1 VTTLFLRISVPE
13 FRRHLLRNVL
23 TTVGIIL
30 GVAIFAAIR
39 SANSSLKYSLRDT
52 IDQIAGKAVLQV
64 TAGQAGLPEEVA
76 DEVRSVAGVRAAVPV
91 IEAVV
96 HTTDASQGNILI
108 IGVDLAGDRSMRD
121 YTIEG
126 NEDAVSD
133 PLVFLAQPDSIMV
146 SKEFAARNELKED
159 SKIRMVTALGNKV
172 FTVRG
177 IMAPKGMA
185 RAFGGNVG
193 VMDIY
198 SAQFVFSR
206 GRTFDRVDVALDEGL
221 RLDDAI
227 PRIQARLGAGYK
239 IEPPLRRG
247 KQTESLMEAYS
258 GALFISSAIALTVGL
273 FLIFNAFSVSVTQ
286 RRAQIG
292 ILRAL
297 GVARG
302 RIHAMF
308 LGESLVLGI
317 VGSIL
322 GVFLGILM
330 GRGVMALM
338 ARVIEQTYG
347 VPIYLDRLRIDPLW
361 TAVSF
366 LLGTA
371 ASLAGA
377 LLPARAAGRVD
388 PALALQKGKHQVLFL
403 GENRYRRW
411 AGLVLLLASLL
422 IGFMPGADSLRIQV
436 LVMAALFTSLA
447 LLAPT
452 FSHFLAGLLRW
463 PMGKLFG
470 MEGRL
475 ASDSL
480 VQAPRRTSAT
490 VAALLF
496 SLAFVL
502 VMATFSTSV
511 SAALARWIETS
522 VNPDLFVSA
531 SENLTARVF
540 QFPASVGDVLR
551 RVPGVRQV
559 DPVRLFNIE
568 YNGRMPLLVS
578 LPINQFLRRSTPM
591 MAEGRVEDL
600 LPGMMGRNG
609 VLISN
614 NMARIYHLKKGSRI
628 YLDAPTGRHEF
639 QVVGVS
645 VDYSSDSGSLLI
657 DWEVYKRLWMD
668 DRVDTFDLMI
678 EKGYDPDAVKREIQR
693 RFAESRNI
701 FVLTNKDMRAELT
714 RLTDQFLSLQYVQIL
729 LAVLVAVLGIINSLM
744 VSITERKREFGIL
757 RGLGGGRSQ
766 VRKAIVLEAVCI
778 GLVAVLLGIGGGTIL
793 GYYAVGSFGAV
804 FNGFVF
810 PYVFPAVMSASLL
823 PGVVIISLLA
833 AWYPSS
839 MALRIPIVEALAYE

>member
-1 VTTLFLRISVPE
+1 VITLLLRISIPE
-13 FRRHLLRNVL
+13 FRKHLLRNVL

-30 GVAIFAAIR
+30 GVAIFAAMR
-39 SANSSLKYSLRDT
+39 SANSSLKESLRDT

-64 TAGQAGLPEEVA
+64 TAGQAGVPESVA
-76 DEVRSVAGVRAAVPV
+76 DDVRSVTGVRAAAPV

-96 HTTDASQGNILI
+96 RTTDASQGNILI
-108 IGVDLAGDRSMRD
+108 LGVDLAGDRSMRD
-121 YTIEG
+121 YALEG

-146 SKEFAARNELKED
+146 SKEFAARNGLKED
-159 SKIRMVTALGNKV
+159 SKIQLVTALGNKL

-177 IMAPKGMA
+177 IMVPKGMA
-185 RAFGGNVG
+185 KAFGGNVG

-206 GRTFDRVDVALDEGL
+206 GRTFDRVDIALDEGV
-221 RLDDAI
+221 RLDDGIA
-227 PRIQARLGAGYK
+227 RIQARLGGGYK

-258 GALFISSAIALTVGL
+258 GALFFSSAIAMTVGL

-286 RRAQIG
+286 RRSQIG

-297 GVARG
+297 GVARSQIQG
-302 RIHAMF
+302 LF
-308 LGESLVLGI
+308 LGESLILGI
-317 VGSIL
+317 AGSLL
-322 GVFLGILM
+322 GVLFGILM
-330 GRGVMALM
+330 GRGVMTTM
-338 ARVIEQTYG
+338 ARVVEQSYG
-347 VPIYLDRLRIDPLW
+347 MPVSLDRMRYDPIWLG
-361 TAVSF
+361 VSF
-366 LLGTA
+366 LLGVA
-371 ASLAGA
+371 ASLIGA
-377 LLPARAAGRVD
+377 WLPARAAGRVD
-388 PALALQKGKHQVLFL
+388 PVLALQKGKYQVLFI
-403 GENRYRRW
+403 GENRFRRW
-411 AGLVLLLASLL
+411 IGLILLLASLL
-422 IGFMPGADSLRIQV
+422 VGSMPWADSLRVQAAV
-436 LVMAALFTSLA
+436 LAVLFSSLA

-452 FSHFLAGLLRW
+452 FSHLLAGLLRR
-463 PMGKLFG
+463 PMRSLFG

-490 VAALLF
+490 VSALLF

-502 VMATFSTSV
+502 VMATFSVSV

-531 SENLTARVF
+531 SESLTARVF
-540 QFPASVGDVLR
+540 QFPSSVGEALKG
-551 RVPGVRQV
+551 VPGVRQV

-568 YNGRMPLLVS
+568 YDGRLPLLVS
-578 LPINQFLRRSTPM
+578 LPIDQFLRRSTPM

-600 LPGMMGRNG
+600 VPGMMGKNG

-614 NMARIYHLKKGSRI
+614 NMARIYHLKRGSLI
-628 YLDAPTGRHEF
+628 FLDTPTGRHKF
-639 QVVGVS
+639 DVVGVS

-657 DWEVYKRLWMD
+657 DWGVYKQLWKD

-678 EKGYDPDAVKREIQR
+678 ERGYDPDEVKREIQR
-693 RFAESRNI
+693 RFAGSRNI
-701 FVLTNKDMRAELT
+701 FVLTNRDMRAELT

-757 RGLGGGRSQ
+757 RGLGGERRQ
-766 VRKAIVLEAVCI
+766 VRKTIVLEAVCI
-778 GLVAVLLGIGGGTIL
+778 GLVAVLLGIGCGTIL
-793 GYYAVGSFGAV
+793 GYYSVGSFGAV

-810 PYVFPAVMSASLL
+810 PYVFPAAISMSLI
-823 PGVVIISLLA
+823 PGVILISLLA

-839 MALRIPIVEALAYE
+839 MALKIPIVEALAYE

>member
-1 VTTLFLRISVPE
+1 VITLLRRISIPE
-13 FRRHLLRNVL
+13 FRMHLLRNVL
-23 TTVGIIL
+23 TTMGIIL
-30 GVAIFAAIR
+30 GVAIFTAIR
-39 SANSSLKYSLRDT
+39 SANSSLKDSLRDT

-64 TAGQAGLPEEVA
+64 TAGQAGLPESVA
-76 DEVRSVAGVRAAVPV
+76 DDVRSVPGVRAAVPV

-96 HTTDASQGNILI
+96 RTTDASQGNILI
-108 IGVDLAGDRSMRD
+108 LGVDMAGDRSMRD
-121 YTIEG
+121 YAMEG
-126 NEDAVSD
+126 NEDTVSD
-133 PLVFLAQPDSIMV
+133 PLVFLAQPDSIIV
-146 SKEFAARNELKED
+146 SKEFATRTGLKED
-159 SKIRMVTALGNKV
+159 SKIQMVTALGNKI

-206 GRTFDRVDVALDEGL
+206 GRTFDRVDIALDEGL
-221 RLDDAI
+221 RLDDGIA
-227 PRIQARLGAGYK
+227 RIQARLGAGYK

-258 GALFISSAIALTVGL
+258 GALFFSSAIALTVGL

-286 RRAQIG
+286 RRGQIG

-297 GVARG
+297 GVTRAQIQG
-302 RIHAMF
+302 MF
-308 LGESLVLGI
+308 LGESLLLGI
-317 VGSIL
+317 VGSVL

-330 GRGVMALM
+330 GRGVMTVM
-338 ARVIEQTYG
+338 ARVVEQTYG
-347 VPIYLDRLRIDPLW
+347 VPIYLDRLHVDPLGL
-361 TAVSF
+361 AVSF

-371 ASLAGA
+371 ASLVGA
-377 LLPARAAGRVD
+377 WLPARAAGRVD
-388 PALALQKGKHQVLFL
+388 PALALQKGKYQVLFL

-411 AGLVLLLASLL
+411 VGLILLLASML
-422 IGFMPGADSLRIQV
+422 IGFMPWADSLRVQV
-436 LVMAALFTSLA
+436 VVMGVLFASLA

-452 FSHFLAGLLRW
+452 FSHLLAGLLRW
-463 PMGKLFG
+463 PMGRLFG

-502 VMATFSTSV
+502 VMATFSVSV
-511 SAALARWIETS
+511 SAAIARWIDS
-522 VNPDLFVSA
+522 SINPDLFVSA
-531 SENLTARVF
+531 SESLTARTF
-540 QFPASVGDVLR
+540 QFPASVGDELR
-551 RVPGVRQV
+551 KVPGVRQV
-559 DPVRLFNIE
+559 DEVRLFNID
-568 YNGRMPLLVS
+568 YNGRLPLLAAIPVD
-578 LPINQFLRRSTPM
+578 QYLRRSTPL
-591 MAEGRVEDL
+591 MAEGRIEDL

-628 YLDAPTGRHEF
+628 YLDTPTGRHQFE
-639 QVVGVS
+639 VVGVQ
-645 VDYSSDSGSLLI
+645 VDYSSDSGSLAI
-657 DWEVYKRLWMD
+657 DWGVYKRLWKD

-693 RFAESRNI
+693 RFADSRNI
-701 FVLTNKDMRAELT
+701 FVLTNKDMRTELT

-757 RGLGGGRSQ
+757 RGLGGERSQ

-810 PYVFPAVMSASLL
+810 PYVFPAAMSVSLV
-823 PGVVIISLLA
+823 PGVIFISLLA